1 MRTALFTAA
10 LAAALVVACKDD
22 NPQPDFPDARRIDAP
37 APDAPID
44 APASCFDP
52 SGTPANCFQQD
63 VCEPTQLTDFLNSC
77 TGAQCVAFDDVA
89 RLPRY
94 NNGNLPPLP

>member
-1 MRTALFTAA
+1 MRSAL
-10 LAAALVVACKDD
+10 LAAALLVACKDT
-22 NPQPDFPDARRIDAP
+22 NPAPDVPDARPRGDAP

-44 APASCFDP
+44 APLSCFDP
-52 SGTPANCFQQD
+52 AGTPANCFQQD

-77 TGAQCVAFDDVA
+77 TGAQCIAFDNVA

-94 NNGNLPPLP
+94 NNGNLPALP